1 MAWVR
6 GELKVHPVPFWW
18 FKRQLL
24 GIAGENLMVKKK
36 KQQPKTS
43 IKIGRR
49 NQTRS

>member
-36 KQQPKTS
+36 KKTTTKNIHKDRKMKS
-43 IKIGRR
+43 D
-49 NQTRS
+49 